1 MPERIHWGR
10 KVPSYHGVPR
20 GGAARALAWRPVKP
34 SRRHLRTLPSLP
46 LFRARWWLQLEA
58 RKTSSLHYT
67 TTLPDTGPVPSTTPR
82 MCSLL
87 WRMQHV
93 CICIYTMC
101 LYVCM
106 YVCTCMCVRI
116 CTYVCMCVYMHDCMH
131 VCIHKHVYLCIY
143 MPAYVIM
150 HAPTFA

>member
-20 GGAARALAWRPVKP
+20 GGAARALAWRSVKP
-34 SRRHLRTLPSLP
+34 SRRHLRTLPSLS

-58 RKTSSLHYT
+58 RKTSRLHYT

-93 CICIYTMC
+93 CICIYYVSVCM
-101 LYVCM
+101 YVCM
-106 YVCTCMCVRI
+106 YVHVCVYVYVRMYVCVYECMYTCMI
-116 CTYVCMCVYMHDCMH
+116 VCMYVYVNM
-131 VCIHKHVYLCIY
+131 YTY
-143 MPAYVIM
+143 AYTCLHM
-150 HAPTFA
+150 